1 MVCFALGIFLPPL
14 LFIGL
19 PAVPARSAPAGCPRG
34 TCGTMRR
41 LQGPPTGRHDCSY
54 IIIANSGRK
63 VNAIC
68 LVKHTKNSLEFL
80 CGFYLF
86 PMQFP
91 LILPLWAKRPRS
103 EERRVGTEFGAQRW
117 KVP

>member
-19 PAVPARSAPAGCPRG
+19 PTAPARSAPAGCPRG
-34 TCGTMRR
+34 TCRIMRR
-41 LQGPPTGRHDCSY
+41 AQGPPAGRHDCSY
-54 IIIANSGRK
+54 IIIANSRPK

-68 LVKHTKNSLEFL
+68 LVKHTNNSLYIL

-86 PMQFP
+86 SICLPC
-91 LILPLWAKRPRS
+91 ILLFWAKRGCLRLAN
-103 EERRVGTEFGAQRW
+103 G
-117 KVP
+117 